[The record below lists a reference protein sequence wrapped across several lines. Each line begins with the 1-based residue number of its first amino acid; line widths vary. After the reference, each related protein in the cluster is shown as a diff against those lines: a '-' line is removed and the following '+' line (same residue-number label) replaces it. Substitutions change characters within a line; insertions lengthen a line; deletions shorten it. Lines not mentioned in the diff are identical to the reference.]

1 MQLKLSQ
8 TIAIED
14 WRFLAAFGVV
24 RLGLASAESLLQH
37 HPIENIFELT
47 EEQICKIDGFAEKT
61 ATAIV
66 EGLNSIKTEFKAIFD
81 LGFNLNR
88 TVLLGSGTNATESP
102 IAGKIVVFTG
112 SMQRGSRA
120 DMEKEAK
127 LLGAKVASSVSG
139 KTNYL
144 ITGESVGAK
153 KIADAQAKGVTVI
166 TEDEYLALLGKVR
179 ISGEILLG

>member
-1 MQLKLSQ
+1 
-8 TIAIED
+8 
-14 WRFLAAFGVV
+14 
-24 RLGLASAESLLQH
+24 
-37 HPIENIFELT
+37 
-47 EEQICKIDGFAEKT
+47 
-61 ATAIV
+61 
-66 EGLNSIKTEFKAIFD
+66 
-81 LGFNLNR
+81 
-88 TVLLGSGTNATESP
+88 
-102 IAGKIVVFTG
+102 
-112 SMQRGSRA
+112 
-120 DMEKEAK
+120 MEKEAK

>member
-1 MQLKLSQ
+1 MK
-8 TIAIED
+8 TG
-14 WRFLAAFGVV
+14 AFGIRRC

-88 TVLLGSGTNATESP
+88 TVLLGSGTNAAESP

-112 SMQRGSRA
+112 SMHNA
-120 DMEKEAK
+120 VAEPDMEKEAK

-153 KIADAQAKGVTVI
+153 NSGCTKPKV
-166 TEDEYLALLGKVR
+166 LL
-179 ISGEILLG
+179 L